1 MCYSIQS
8 DYENMFFD
16 TPEIGTSFTY
26 TYTHCQ
32 KSLDF
37 LVTDAELCGD
47 ILMSVTQRYSK
58 NLKIF

>member
-1 MCYSIQS
+1 
-8 DYENMFFD
+8 MFFG

-37 LVTDAELCGD
+37 LVTNAELCGD